1 MTTWRARLLRQGT
14 AQGPPPPST
23 RPAPAPIQ
31 NAPDRQCTVVLVAF
45 GAVAT
50 LWLLGGPI
58 DDTSNAYAM
67 VLPPL
72 AVYEAVEQCARAE
85 DR

>member
-1 MTTWRARLLRQGT
+1 M
-14 AQGPPPPST
+14 
-23 RPAPAPIQ
+23 
-31 NAPDRQCTVVLVAF
+31 AF